1 MVLVSDDLLTRAWL
15 ARAWSPDEWDAA
27 PDTTGLELVDGLVHA
42 MAAATPRH
50 EYVKTELRNL
60 LKRMATPDLAV
71 TTEIEVR
78 LGESHRRKPDV
89 LVVWSEHY
97 DLDRP
102 LLLPRQVLLA
112 VEVVSPGSETTD
124 RRHKHL
130 EYADAGIPHYWRVE
144 TRPGVEVHTFRLGEA
159 GAYLETGLF
168 RSGDRVDDPTLTWAS
183 FAVDDLLP

>member
-1 MVLVSDDLLTRAWL
+1 MVLLNDSFL
-15 ARAWSPDEWDAA
+15 ARVWTSDEWDQA
-27 PDTTGLELVDGLVHA
+27 PDTSGLELIDGVVHA

-50 EYVKTELRNL
+50 EYVKTELRNV
-60 LKRMATPDLAV
+60 LKKLVTADLAV

-78 LGESHRRKPDV
+78 LADAHRRKPDV
-89 LVVWSEHY
+89 LVVFSDRY

-102 LLLPRQVLLA
+102 LLQPDQVLLA
-112 VEVVSPGSETTD
+112 VEVVSPGSETID

-144 TRPGVEVHTFRLGEA
+144 TRPAVEVHTFRLGET

-168 RSGDRVDDPTLTWAS
+168 RSGDRVADPTLTWVA
-183 FAVDDLLP
+183 FEVDDLVP

>member
-1 MVLVSDDLLTRAWL
+1 MVLLNDSFL
-15 ARAWSPDEWDAA
+15 ARVWTSDEWDLA
-27 PDTTGLELVDGLVHA
+27 PDTSGLELIDGVVHA

-50 EYVKTELRNL
+50 EYVKTELRNV
-60 LKRMATPDLAV
+60 LKRLISAELSV

-78 LGESHRRKPDV
+78 LGDAHRRKPDV
-89 LVVWSEHY
+89 LVVFSERY

-102 LLLPRQVLLA
+102 LLLPDQVLLA
-112 VEVVSPGSETTD
+112 VEVVSPGSETID

-168 RSGDRVDDPTLTWAS
+168 RAGDRVDDPTLTWAA
-183 FAVDDLLP
+183 FEVDDLIP